1 MLYQLTS
8 LVLGPPAV
16 REIRVAWSIDTVESQ
31 EALGVRQVSEEL
43 RPQLGELLRPAPQSA
58 SAEPSDPAAGP
69 IPPAVGPI
77 PAPAVRVPP
86 AAPIKPPADDDDETH
101 AREHD

>member
-16 REIRVAWSIDTVESQ
+16 REIRVAWSIDSVETQ
-31 EALGVRQVSEEL
+31 EALGVRQASEDL
-43 RPQLGELLRPAPQSA
+43 RPQLGELLKPAPQPA
-58 SAEPSDPAAGP
+58 PAEPSDPAAAP
-69 IPPAVGPI
+69 IPPAVGPV
-77 PAPAVRVPP
+77 PAAAVPVPP
-86 AAPIKPPADDDDETH
+86 AAPPAGDDDETH